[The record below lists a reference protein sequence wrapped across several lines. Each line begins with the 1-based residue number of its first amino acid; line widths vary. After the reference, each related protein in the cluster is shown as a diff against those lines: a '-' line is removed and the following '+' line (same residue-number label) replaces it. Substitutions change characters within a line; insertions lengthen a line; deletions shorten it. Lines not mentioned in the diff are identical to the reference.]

1 MKIRPK
7 INQITSGEAFDQWYW
22 SKEELVHFCQ
32 QNEIPSQARKNELR
46 RRVTE
51 FLDTGKV
58 TIEPTIKE
66 SNFDWSTEVLSDDTI
81 ITDSVKFGR
90 NLRNYMKARVGD
102 RFSFSNSLM
111 NWFKEN
117 VGSTLNEAVE
127 YWHELEHKKANGYRL
142 DMSDFNVMNKYLEDF
157 LTDNPELSRNQAM
170 QCWQIK
176 KYHPA
181 PKGLVKYQPADLG
194 LM

>member
-46 RRVTE
+46 RRVIE
-51 FLDTGKV
+51 FLDTGQV
-58 TIEPTIKE
+58 TIESTKKK
-66 SNFDWSTEVLSDDTI
+66 SNFDWSKEVLSDDTI

-90 NLRNYMKARVGD
+90 NLRKYMKVRVGD
-102 RFSFSNSLM
+102 RFSFSSSLM
-111 NWFKEN
+111 NWFKDN

-127 YWHELEHKKANGYRL
+127 YWHELEQKNANGYRL

-157 LTDNPELSRNQAM
+157 LTDNPKLSRNQAM
-170 QCWQIK
+170 HCWQIK

-181 PKGLVKYQPADLG
+181 PKGLVKYHPADLG